1 MFCRWMTHAT
11 DATIRMNATN
21 AIATKRPSKRRAG
34 GREVLAEDEVTRV
47 FWAQDFFLAIGG
59 GGGGVVCST
68 SQASDEMKSTPS
80 DSVLSARSG

>member
-1 MFCRWMTHAT
+1 MTHAT

-21 AIATKRPSKRRAG
+21 ATATMRPSKRRAG
-34 GREVLAEDEVTRV
+34 GRGVAGDEVLAEDEVTRV
-47 FWAQDFFLAIGG
+47 FWDQDFFFAIGG

-68 SQASDEMKSTPS
+68 SHASDEMKSTPS